1 MDKQP
6 LDRIKHIEELF
17 VEKIADNM
25 HTYGISATVGRVLG
39 IIYGNERP

>member
-25 HTYGISATVGRVLG
+25 HTMDLCYGWKSVGYYL
-39 IIYGNERP
+39 YE

>member
-25 HTYGISATVGRVLG
+25 HTYGSLYGWKSVGYY
-39 IIYGNERP
+39 IYE